1 MKLLKYISIIAVLG
15 FILVSVLARVPA
27 VQDRLMLRFVQTLGS
42 STADLNDNS
51 LSAVVCGSRSPLPS
65 PGRAQT
71 CILVNA
77 GGNYYVVD
85 IGDGSASN
93 LNNWR
98 IDTNKIKATLLTHLH
113 SDHISDL
120 ADLHLMTWVNS
131 SHTKKEGLKSPE
143 HRSRHALGRVPVLE
157 DGDISIFESGAI
169 IDYVLERHKNGGLK
183 PSSDSSE
190 FPFYLQWYHYCEGM
204 VMPPMNQIVVQTIL
218 LPPDRRDETVLN
230 QAKNLLTKSLA
241 PVNENLADKDYL
253 IGDFSAAD
261 LMLGHSCFMA
271 NRLGCVSEEMQN
283 IKER

>member
-1 MKLLKYISIIAVLG
+1 MLKVHFVAGTRAGRVIWLLEELG
-15 FILVSVLARVPA
+15 LEYE
-27 VQDRLMLRFVQTLGS
+27 
-42 STADLNDNS
+42 
-51 LSAVVCGSRSPLPS
+51 
-65 PGRAQT
+65 
-71 CILVNA
+71 VN
-77 GGNYYVVD
+77 
-85 IGDGSASN
+85 IMPF
-93 LNNWR
+93 
-98 IDTNKIKATLLTHLH
+98 T
-113 SDHISDL
+113 
-120 ADLHLMTWVNS
+120 
-131 SHTKKEGLKSPE
+131 KEGLKSPE

-157 DGDISIFESGAI
+157 DGEISIFESGAI

-230 QAKNLLTKSLA
+230 QAKSLLAKSLA
-241 PVNENLADKDYL
+241 PVNENLSDKDYL

-283 IKER
+283 IKDYVARINARPAFQKAINMGE

>member
-1 MKLLKYISIIAVLG
+1 MKVHFDAGTRAGRIVWLLEELG
-15 FILVSVLARVPA
+15 LEYE
-27 VQDRLMLRFVQTLGS
+27 
-42 STADLNDNS
+42 
-51 LSAVVCGSRSPLPS
+51 
-65 PGRAQT
+65 
-71 CILVNA
+71 VN
-77 GGNYYVVD
+77 
-85 IGDGSASN
+85 IMPF
-93 LNNWR
+93 
-98 IDTNKIKATLLTHLH
+98 T
-113 SDHISDL
+113 
-120 ADLHLMTWVNS
+120 
-131 SHTKKEGLKSPE
+131 KEGLKSAE

-230 QAKNLLTKSLA
+230 QAKSLLTKSLA

-283 IKER
+283 SKDYVARINARPAFQKAITMGE